1 MTWISQ
7 ICLAVKSP
15 ETAARYRNAAIG
27 ILFVPL
33 TQLLVVPI
41 QTSLGSH
48 GITLPASVLVML
60 MVTMVM
66 LVANLAPRGVSNFY
80 VQYMKGP
87 VSQIAL
93 MPPWPLL
100 SQSLTTTP

>member
-1 MTWISQ
+1 MTLISQ
-7 ICLAVKSP
+7 VCLAVKSP

-27 ILFVPL
+27 VLFVPL
-33 TQLLVVPI
+33 TQLVVVPI

-66 LVANLAPRGVSNFY
+66 LVANLASRGVGTFY
-80 VQYMKGP
+80 IRYMKGP
-87 VSQIAL
+87 VSQIAPFL
-93 MPPWPLL
+93 IWFLVD
-100 SQSLTTTP
+100 Q